1 MIDREAL
8 RKKWEDYGK
17 NTGTGE
23 VKLSAD
29 KFYTLM
35 YYYPKGEP
43 GAAMTPVITFLSFDS
58 PSDAMEYTFFSYMP
72 EDSSEENTE
81 RALKFM
87 DEAVK
92 EANPENIKR
101 AVDAYNAV
109 SGTNN
114 PDMPAIDR
122 MGGPADIISSS
133 MLLSI
138 ISLKR
143 VKIKHAVLKALM
155 DIKKFDDKND
165 SHLKLAEKF
174 LNAVLR

>member
-1 MIDREAL
+1 VIDREAL
-8 RKKWEDYGK
+8 RKKWENHGK
-17 NTGTGE
+17 DLNAGG
-23 VKLSAD
+23 VRLSAD
-29 KFYTLM
+29 KFYALL

-43 GAAMTPVITFLSFDS
+43 GAAMTPVITFLPFNS
-58 PSDAMEYTFFSYMP
+58 PSEAMEYIVYYYMP
-72 EDSSEENTE
+72 EYSAEEKTA
-81 RALKFM
+81 RAYKFM
-87 DEAVK
+87 DEAIK
-92 EANPENIKR
+92 EGKPENIKN
-101 AVDAYNAV
+101 AADSYNV
-109 SGTNN
+109 LSGINN

-122 MGGPADIISSS
+122 MGGPADIISSA